1 MSNVGFRQFNKITRP
16 DKATVELFRGIP
28 APNIGDNM
36 NRIYCL
42 SGLMPFNKTPLLGTA
57 FTVKV
62 PAGDNLMFNR
72 AIDLAEPGDVLV
84 IDGGASL
91 ERALCGEI
99 MISYARSR
107 GLAGFVVNGCIRD
120 VDAIAEM
127 DDFAVFAVGVNSN
140 GPLKNGLG
148 EINVPVVAGGMAIL
162 PGDILVGDAD
172 GIVVVR
178 PADAVEVAARARGQ
192 NEGERRVLEQIA
204 AGTWDRSSFPKI
216 LAEKGCEI
224 ID

>member
-1 MSNVGFRQFNKITRP
+1 M
-16 DKATVELFRGIP
+16 FRGVP
-28 APNIGDNM
+28 SPNIDDNM
-36 NRIYCL
+36 NRIYAL
-42 SGLMPFNKTPLLGTA
+42 TGLKPFNGVPLLGTA

-72 AIDLAEPGDVLV
+72 AIDLALRGDVLV
-84 IDGGASL
+84 VDGGASM

-99 MISYARSR
+99 MISHAKHR
-107 GLAGFVVNGCIRD
+107 GLAGFVINGCIRD
-120 VDAIAEM
+120 VDAIAAI
-127 DDFAVFAVGVNSN
+127 DFPVFALGSNPN

-162 PGDILVGDAD
+162 PGDILIGDAD

-178 PADAVEVAARARGQ
+178 PQDAAEVAAKAAKQ
-192 NEGERRVLEQIA
+192 NESERKLLESIA
-204 AGTWDRSSFPKI
+204 AGKWDRSSFAAI

-224 ID
+224 II